1 MLSYLKKTGFW
12 IFLFLLEAPNVLAQS
27 RPSIIPPGTSQEIMI
42 PTIPKG
48 QNGIPQEQYLGG
60 VLLPTITR
68 IVIALAGASAVI
80 FMIIGGI
87 EMLTAYGN
95 DEKIANAKKTIT
107 YALVGL
113 VIALLS
119 YAIVTII
126 SSVKI

>member
-12 IFLFLLEAPNVLAQS
+12 IFLFLLEAQNVLAQS
-27 RPSIIPPGTSQEIMI
+27 RPSIIPLGTSQEIMI

-68 IVIALAGASAVI
+68 IVIASAGASAVI